1 MLETKSELID
11 VITRLLWLLSVKHST
26 VNYPVSDYG
35 AFTPVLPTKLYNDTS
50 VPPGVF
56 SELNLPNRNISLV
69 SISSQSVIQ
78 LIDPFLLLQINGVT
92 DGVYWAFVPSVIQLL
107 AGLLILEKFVRES
120 VRLSIRLVV
129 RKLESRSE

>member
-69 SISSQSVIQ
+69 SISSQSVIR
-78 LIDPFLLLQINGVT
+78 LIDTFLLLQINGVT
-92 DGVYWAFVPSVIQLL
+92 DGVYWAFVPSVIQL
-107 AGLLILEKFVRES
+107 
-120 VRLSIRLVV
+120 
-129 RKLESRSE
+129 

>member
-69 SISSQSVIQ
+69 SISSQSVIR

-92 DGVYWAFVPSVIQLL
+92 CRRCVLGICSISNSVISRTINLGEICQRVCQTVNTSS
-107 AGLLILEKFVRES
+107 GQEVRE
-120 VRLSIRLVV
+120 LI
-129 RKLESRSE
+129 

>member
-69 SISSQSVIQ
+69 SISSQSVIR
-78 LIDPFLLLQINGVT
+78 LIDPFLLLQIYGVT
-92 DGVYWAFVPSVIQLL
+92 DGVYWAFVSSVIQL
-107 AGLLILEKFVRES
+107 
-120 VRLSIRLVV
+120 
-129 RKLESRSE
+129 

>member
-129 RKLESRSE
+129 RKLESR

>member
-69 SISSQSVIQ
+69 SISSQSVIR

-92 DGVYWAFVPSVIQLL
+92 DGVISNSVISRTINLGEICQRVCQTVNTSS
-107 AGLLILEKFVRES
+107 GQEVREP
-120 VRLSIRLVV
+120 I
-129 RKLESRSE
+129 